1 MKKFY
6 YAIFIDIYPK
16 EFLAI
21 ILTIIHH
28 DIPLTLL
35 EIYFG
40 ISFKYFILQ
49 FSILDIFSCVVEGKS
64 EIFLQ
69 SKFHVKNNLQQN
81 K

>member
-6 YAIFIDIYPK
+6 YALFIDIYPK

-28 DIPLTLL
+28 DIPLILL

-40 ISFKYFILQ
+40 KYFILQ